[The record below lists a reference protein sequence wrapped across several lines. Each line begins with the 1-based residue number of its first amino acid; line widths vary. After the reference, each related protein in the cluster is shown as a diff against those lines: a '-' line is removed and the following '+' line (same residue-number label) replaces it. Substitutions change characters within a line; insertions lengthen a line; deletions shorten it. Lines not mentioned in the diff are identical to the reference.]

1 MKQSGYSYRS
11 DQELL
16 EKYQK
21 DRNVKWLG
29 ELLERYFHLIFGVC
43 MKYLK
48 NETEAKDQT
57 QQICLKVI
65 NVVRKEK
72 ITYFKSWLYQV
83 TKNHCLMYLR
93 KAKNIPVSLNL
104 WQETAAENT
113 FNKNYFLE
121 KEKQYNYLDRAMQLL
136 NEAQRNCIELFYFQ
150 KKTYQEIADEK
161 GFSVKQVKSHIQN
174 GKRNLKLQIERMSEN
189 ESGV

>member
-1 MKQSGYSYRS
+1 VKQSGYSYWS

-16 EKYQK
+16 EKYRK

-65 NVVRKEK
+65 TVARKEK

-93 KAKNIPVSLNL
+93 KAKQIPVSLNL

-113 FNKNYFLE
+113 FNKDQFLE
-121 KEKQYNYLDRAMQLL
+121 KENQYGYLDRAMNLL

-174 GKRNLKLQIERMSEN
+174 GKRNLRLQIERMSEN
-189 ESGV
+189 ESDV

>member
-1 MKQSGYSYRS
+1 MKQPGYSYWS

-16 EKYQK
+16 DNYRR

-43 MKYLK
+43 MKYFK
-48 NETEAKDQT
+48 NETEAKDHT

-65 NVVRKEK
+65 NIAGKEK
-72 ITYFKSWLYQV
+72 ITYFKSWLYVV
-83 TKNHCLMYLR
+83 TRNHCLMHLR
-93 KAKNIPVSLNL
+93 KVKTRPEFIHAGEEIPEEV
-104 WQETAAENT
+104 QPEKEH
-113 FNKNYFLE
+113 FLE
-121 KEKQYNYLDRAMQLL
+121 KEKQYRYLDRAMQLL
-136 NEAQRNCIELFYFQ
+136 NDEQRDCIELFYLQ

-174 GKRNLKLQIERMSEN
+174 GKRNLKLHIERMVEN
-189 ESGV
+189 ES